1 MSTTAV
7 STPSIYQELQA
18 YFQQRRSDV
27 RTLGQALEAGDLA
40 AAQQEFNAIQAL
52 GQGGP
57 FASGDAFQLSQ
68 RQQDFAAIGQALL
81 AGDLSGA
88 QTAFAQLLASF
99 HHRRT
104 DTAPAATVANVG
116 GAASTGPSGSP
127 NAAAI
132 SIAGSSVAAN
142 GPEIVLNLGN
152 VPAGEQITI
161 GLNNTGNG
169 AEQVTVTVANAQSQ
183 NPEQI
188 TFNLTQN
195 SNEQIILN
203 LFNNAAPNAAQGS
216 GLNVAA

>member
-7 STPSIYQELQA
+7 STSSIYQELQA

-27 RTLGQALEAGDLA
+27 HTLGQALEAGDLA

-57 FASGDAFQLSQ
+57 FASGDAFQLNQ

-81 AGDLSGA
+81 AGDVAGA
-88 QTAFAQLLASF
+88 KTAFAQLLADF
-99 HHRRT
+99 HQHRT
-104 DTAPAATVANVG
+104 NNAPPAVANVA
-116 GAASTGPSGSP
+116 GAASTGTSASP

-132 SIAGSSVAAN
+132 SITSSNAARN

-169 AEQVTVTVANAQSQ
+169 AEQVTVTVGNTQSQ
-183 NPEQI
+183 SPEQI

-203 LFNNAAPNAAQGS
+203 LFNNPASNAVPGPGINIAA
-216 GLNVAA
+216 